1 MTHLKRHA
9 IPKSWPMQRKGTA
22 FVVKPNSGL
31 SDSLPVLII
40 LRDLL
45 KVAQNRKEAKKM
57 IHLKN
62 ILLNGREIRDEKEG
76 VVLFDII
83 TLVPSK
89 KNYKLTVLKNEK
101 LNVEEIKENE
111 AGLKIAKIVNKKILK
126 GKKTQL
132 NLSDGRNFISNIK
145 CKVND
150 SVLINLKGK
159 KIEKCLPL
167 EEKSEVIVFAG
178 KHSGEKGKIENIN
191 NERKIAEINNGKDK
205 INVLIKQ
212 LIVIN

>member
-1 MTHLKRHA
+1 MSHLKRHA

-31 SDSLPVLII
+31 SESLPVLII

-45 KVAQNRKEAKKM
+45 KVAQNRKEVKKI
-57 IHLKN
+57 IHMKN
-62 ILLNGREIRDEKEG
+62 VLLNGREVRDEKEG
-76 VVLFDII
+76 IVLFDVI

-89 KNYKLTVLKNEK
+89 KNYRLVVLKNEK
-101 LNVEEIKENE
+101 LNVEEVKENE
-111 AGLKIAKIVNKKILK
+111 ADVKIAKIINKKTLK

-150 SVLINLKGK
+150 SVIINLKGK

-178 KHSGEKGKIENIN
+178 KHSGEKGKIEKIN
-191 NERKIAEINNGKDK
+191 KERKIAEIDTGKDK

-212 LIVIN
+212 FMVIN

>member
-1 MTHLKRHA
+1 MSHLKRHA
-9 IPKSWPMQRKGTA
+9 VPKTWPVKRKGTA

-45 KVAQNRKEAKKM
+45 KVAQNRKEVKKI
-57 IHLKN
+57 IHMEN
-62 ILLNGREIRDEKEG
+62 VLLNGRKVRDEKEG

-89 KNYKLTVLKNEK
+89 KNYRLTILKNGK

-111 AGLKIAKIVNKKILK
+111 SATKIAKIIGKKVLK
-126 GKKTQL
+126 GKKIQL
-132 NLSDGRNFISNIK
+132 NMSDGRNFLSNIK

-150 SVLINLKGK
+150 SVLISLNGK
-159 KIEKCLPL
+159 KIERSLPL
-167 EEKSEVIVFAG
+167 EENSKAIVFAG
-178 KHSGEKGKIENIN
+178 KHSGEKGKIEKIN
-191 NERKIAEINNGKDK
+191 KERKIVEIKTEEGK

-212 LIVIN
+212 IMVIG